1 MAWPPRWA
9 RDTSKNKF
17 LTEDVGWLITHAV
30 TGKGESAEE
39 QISKSLALMQVA
51 LSSIDAIK
59 VLDDPGLQQDKSRA
73 MWFIGLG
80 TGGPAVTACSMLLLY
95 QVAGA
100 LFIGLG
106 PLFILWLLF
115 TRPSNSSRNGCSTE

>member
-59 VLDDPGLQQDKSRA
+59 VLDDPGLQHDKSRA

-95 QVAGA
+95 QVAVA

-106 PLFILWLLF
+106 PLFILCLLF